1 MDDDTDDDPDDDR
14 RLIAQLLAGD
24 DGAIVEVR
32 GWVVGAVGRYRGR
45 LAGDAEDL
53 EQEVLLDLVESLA
66 DGRFRGQSRLATYVH
81 SYARFKCID
90 RLRALGRRDM
100 VELDDEAFT
109 AEGPSPLEELTQREG
124 VELAQR
130 VVATLP
136 GDCRRLWEMIA
147 DGLSYREMSAATGL
161 AEGTLR
167 VRVHRCRQ
175 QALAIRAQLLGQ
187 STGQD
192 RAP

>member
-14 RLIAQLLAGD
+14 RLIAHLLAGD
-24 DGAIVEVR
+24 DAAIVAVR
-32 GWVVGAVGRYRGR
+32 GWVVAAIGRYRGR

-53 EQEVLLDLVESLA
+53 EQEVLLDLMESLA

-109 AEGPSPLEELTQREG
+109 AEGASPLEELTQREG

-130 VVATLP
+130 VVAALP

-147 DGLSYREMSAATGL
+147 DGMSYREMSAATGL
-161 AEGTLR
+161 AEGTVR

-175 QALAIRAQLLGQ
+175 RALAIRLELLG
-187 STGQD
+187 D
-192 RAP
+192 RDL

>member
-1 MDDDTDDDPDDDR
+1 MDDDA
-14 RLIAQLLAGD
+14 RLITQLLAGD
-24 DGAIVEVR
+24 DDAIVEVR
-32 GWVVGAVGRYRGR
+32 GWVVAAIGRYRGR

-53 EQEVLLDLVESLA
+53 EQEVLLDLMESLA
-66 DGRFRGQSRLATYVH
+66 DGRFRGHSRLATYVH
-81 SYARFKCID
+81 SYARYKCID

-109 AEGPSPLEELTQREG
+109 AAGPSPLDELTQREG

-130 VVATLP
+130 VVAALP
-136 GDCRRLWEMIA
+136 GDCRRLWEMVA
-147 DGLSYREMSAATGL
+147 DGMSYREMSAATGL

-175 QALAIRAQLLGQ
+175 QALAIREQLLRQ
-187 STGQD
+187 SPGQD
-192 RAP
+192 RVP